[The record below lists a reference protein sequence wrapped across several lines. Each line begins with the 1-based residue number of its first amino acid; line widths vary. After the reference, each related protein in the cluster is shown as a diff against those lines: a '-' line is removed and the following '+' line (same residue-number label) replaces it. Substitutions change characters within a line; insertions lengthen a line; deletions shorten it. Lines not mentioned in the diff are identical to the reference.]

1 MQLLGWRVCLSNEG
15 GSVMYRVDPMRPGWE
30 IEERSSFG
38 RLCRRR
44 RCGIYGGSLG
54 GVSEGVANGSG
65 RMHTL

>member
-1 MQLLGWRVCLSNEG
+1 
-15 GSVMYRVDPMRPGWE
+15 MYRVDPMRPGWE